1 MKYEIK
7 RGDAVILEKELQGKK
22 TKQSPAVDYID
33 VSFTHPYA
41 VQFKKNDVL
50 TFKGQDYF
58 LDETNNF
65 IRKVNA
71 NNYVYNMRF
80 QSRGYRATE
89 VALLGYGSNNKLEL
103 TTFPINADLKTLAQL
118 AVDNLN
124 RGSGN
129 SYNNI
134 IKRDREELGYSLDPL
149 NGEEVLNIK
158 FNTSFFEEVH
168 QDLILTASY
177 FKDTEDEERTII
189 ICFYDENKVFI
200 KSETYIVNKEFTNLM
215 YSLNELIK
223 ITEDIKYIKLS
234 SLREN
239 RYLFLFI
246 AYKLGNVPKT
256 DFEYLQIDRENVMS
270 FLSKVS
276 STFNEPFYIEDTT
289 LHFGA
294 NLNHINKEY
303 AYGRGRGF
311 KSIDNRRQQNQ
322 KLVTVL
328 YASGGT
334 ENLPEGYGNER
345 LTISPITGN
354 IKDYGH
360 IEGFYN
366 NDSIFPTTSGE
377 LGENYDYDPAETIN
391 DFASIS
397 FKTNLGFTTEG
408 EKAQINFTSGDFN
421 GLSFNCLVSKDDV
434 TEYTLIRIKGYGFD
448 TYIGLELKEGDK
460 FNITNIKQPPIIVK
474 QAEEKL
480 RLEAREYL
488 DKINGM
494 ANEID
499 VVCDPMVEIN
509 VNLNDVI
516 TVKDDELGIQGD
528 YVVNGFTED
537 LQPLKEKTLQ
547 LSFNYTQL
555 KNINLNIAKSRTS
568 NEQVQ
573 IDDLQQQ
580 INEINKKI

>member
-7 RGDAVILEKELQGKK
+7 RGDTVILEKELQGKK

-41 VQFKKNDVL
+41 IQFKKNDVL

-71 NNYVYNMRF
+71 SNYVYNMRF

-89 VALLGYGSNNKLEL
+89 VALLGYNSNNKLEL
-103 TTFPINADLKTLAQL
+103 TTFPINADLRTLAQL

-134 IKRDREELGYSLDPL
+134 IKVNFEHKTLDDNGNEVYELNFYTSEFTEVDKNLAIQSVYRPAL
-149 NGEEVLNIK
+149 NE
-158 FNTSFFEEVH
+158 H
-168 QDLILTASY
+168 
-177 FKDTEDEERTII
+177 ERTIK
-189 ICFYDENKVFI
+189 ICEYDEDKQFI
-200 KSETYIVNKEFTNLM
+200 KIN
-215 YSLNELIK
+215 
-223 ITEDIKYIKLS
+223 KYIIDEDNDVSNILILEPNTKYIRVSRSMRLI
-234 SLREN
+234 N
-239 RYLFLFI
+239 TFI
-246 AYKLGNVPKT
+246 FVAYELGNVPNT

-276 STFNEPFYIEDTT
+276 STFNEPFYIEDTKIS
-289 LHFGA
+289 FGV
-294 NLNHINKEY
+294 NLNHINKDY

-322 KLVTVL
+322 KLITVL

-345 LTISPITGN
+345 LTIRPIVGDKY
-354 IKDYGH
+354 KDYGSV
-360 IEGFYN
+360 EGFYN

-408 EKAQINFTSGDFN
+408 EKAHINFTSGDFN
-421 GLSFNCLVSKDDV
+421 GLSFNCLVSKDDI
-434 TEYTLIRIKGYGFD
+434 TEYTIIRIKGYGFD
-448 TYIGLELKEGDK
+448 TYMGLELKEGDK
-460 FNITNIKQPPIIVK
+460 FNITNIKQPPIVVE

-488 DKINGM
+488 NKINGM

>member
-7 RGDAVILEKELQGKK
+7 RGDTVILEKELQGKK

-71 NNYVYNMRF
+71 HNYTYNIRF
-80 QSRGYRATE
+80 QSMGYRATE
-89 VALLGYGSNNKLEL
+89 VALLGYDSNNSLSL
-103 TTFPINADLKTLAQL
+103 TTFSINADLKTLAKL

-124 RGSGN
+124 RGSSN

-134 IKRDREELGYSLDPL
+134 IKVDFENKTLDDNGNEVDSFGFYTSEFTEADKNLIIQSAYKDSLL
-149 NGEEVLNIK
+149 E
-158 FNTSFFEEVH
+158 H
-168 QDLILTASY
+168 
-177 FKDTEDEERTII
+177 ERTIK
-189 ICFYDENKVFI
+189 ICEYDENKNF
-200 KSETYIVNKEFTNLM
+200 
-215 YSLNELIK
+215 IK
-223 ITEDIKYIKLS
+223 ITKYVIGENNSINEILVVDPNTKYIRVS
-234 SLREN
+234 
-239 RYLFLFI
+239 RYMRLVYTYISI
-246 AYKLGNVPKT
+246 AYELGSVPNT

-270 FLSKVS
+270 FLSKIS
-276 STFNEPFYIEDTT
+276 STFNEPFYIEDSVVS
-289 LHFGA
+289 FGV
-294 NLNHINKEY
+294 NLKHINKEY
-303 AYGRGRGF
+303 AYGRGMGF
-311 KSIDNRRQQNQ
+311 KSIDNKRQQNQ
-322 KLVTVL
+322 KLITVL

-345 LTISPITGN
+345 LTIPPIIGDKY
-354 IKDYGH
+354 KDYGSV
-360 IEGFYN
+360 EGFYN
-366 NDSIFPTTSGE
+366 NDDIFPTTKGE
-377 LGENYDYDPAETIN
+377 LTLYLEWDSREPHIDINGRKNMSLTYYESDLPYDIDDNNA
-391 DFASIS
+391 
-397 FKTNLGFTTEG
+397 K
-408 EKAQINFTSGDFN
+408 INFTSGKMN
-421 GLSFNCLVSKDDV
+421 GLSFNVSNQAV
-434 TEYTLIRIKGYGFD
+434 ANSMLIRIPYD
-448 TYIGLELKEGDK
+448 TYFDLGIPEVGDK
-460 FNITNIKQPPIIVK
+460 FNITNIQQPPIVVE

-480 RLEAREYL
+480 RLEAQDYL
-488 DKINGM
+488 AKINGM

-499 VVCDPMVEIN
+499 VVCDPMIDID

-537 LQPLKEKTLQ
+537 LQPFKSKTLQ

-555 KNINLNIAKSRTS
+555 RNINLEIAKSAIST
-568 NEQVQ
+568 EKIM

-580 INEINKKI
+580 INEINSKI